1 MQLESSGLVAKDKNN
16 GRIVT
21 PKGQALLDAVAKE
34 VMDES
39 K

>member
-21 PKGQALLDAVAKE
+21 AKGQALLDAVAKE